1 MSRHGLGADVTL
13 ADLERDPYPV
23 LAKLRADEPVAWVPA
38 LGVWLVTRHD
48 LAFQVLRD
56 SRTFTVDDPRF
67 STARV
72 VGPSMLSLDGAAHT
86 RHRKPFAVAFRPAE
100 VAARFAAFVEAEA
113 DRLVTGLLREGTAEL
128 RRGLAGPLSVAVVAE
143 ALGLD
148 DTDAGTVLTWYDAIV
163 GAVADLTAGREP
175 GPAGAAAFDGLRTH
189 VEATLEGRRSASLL
203 VDAASRDCGLR
214 TPEVVSNAA
223 VLMFGGIETTEG
235 MIANAALHL
244 LADPD
249 QLALVRADCDLL
261 PAAVEESLRLEP
273 AAAMVDRY
281 ATRDV
286 ALAGAAVRRGDPVT
300 VSITAAN
307 RDPAVF
313 TEPDA
318 FRLGRANARRHLAFA
333 HGPHFCLGMDLAR
346 LETVVALRTLLDRMP
361 SLRLDPTAPR
371 SVFGLVFR
379 KPAAVH
385 VRWET

>member
-1 MSRHGLGADVTL
+1 MSLGAEVGL
-13 ADLERDPYPV
+13 AELERDPYPV
-23 LAKLRADEPVAWVPA
+23 LAALRADEPVAWVPA
-38 LGVWLVTRHD
+38 LGVWLVTRHE
-48 LAFQVLRD
+48 LAFRVLRD
-56 SRTFTVDDPRF
+56 PRTFTVDDPRF
-67 STARV
+67 STAQV
-72 VGPSMLSLDGAAHT
+72 VGPSMLSLDGAEHT
-86 RHRKPFAVAFRPAE
+86 RHRRPFSAAFRPAE
-100 VAARFAAFVEAEA
+100 VAARFAGTVSAEA
-113 DRLVTGLLREGTAEL
+113 DRLVTALLPGGTAEL

-148 DTDAGTVLTWYDAIV
+148 ETDAGTVLMWYDAIV
-163 GAVADLTAGREP
+163 GAVADLTAGREADP
-175 GPAGAAAFDGLRTH
+175 RGAAAFDDLRTH
-189 VEATLEGRRSASLL
+189 VEATLQGRRSASLL
-203 VDAASRDCGLR
+203 VEAAGTDGGLR

-244 LADPD
+244 LSAPD
-249 QLALVRADCDLL
+249 QLARVRAEPGLL

-286 ALAGAAVRRGDPVT
+286 ELGGAVIRRGDPVT

-313 TEPDA
+313 DEPDA
-318 FRLGRANARRHLAFA
+318 FRPGRENVRRHLAFA

-361 SLRLDPTAPR
+361 GLRLDPTSPR
-371 SVFGLVFR
+371 EARGLVFR
-379 KPAAVH
+379 KPQAVR
-385 VRWET
+385 VRWD

>member
-1 MSRHGLGADVTL
+1 VSPGGEVTL
-13 ADLERDPYPV
+13 AGLERDPYPV
-23 LAKLRADEPVAWVPA
+23 LARLRADEPVAWVPA

-48 LAFQVLRD
+48 LALRVLRD
-56 SRTFTVDDPRF
+56 AKTFTVDDPRF

-72 VGPSMLSLDGAAHT
+72 VGPSMLSLDGAAHS
-86 RHRKPFAVAFRPAE
+86 RHRKAFSAAFRPTD
-100 VAARFAAFVEAEA
+100 VADRFAGFVEAEA
-113 DRLVTGLLREGTAEL
+113 DRLATALLPAGTAEL

-148 DTDAGTVLTWYDAIV
+148 DTDAATVLGWYDAIV
-163 GAVADLTAGREP
+163 RAVADLTAGREP
-175 GPAGAAAFDGLRTH
+175 RPAGAAAFDGLRAH

-203 VDAASRDCGLR
+203 VDAASREGGLR

-235 MIANAALHL
+235 MIANAARHL
-244 LADPD
+244 LTNPG
-249 QLALVRADCDLL
+249 QLELVRADPGLL

-281 ATRDV
+281 ATRD
-286 ALAGAAVRRGDPVT
+286 ASLAGAAVRKGDPVT

-307 RDPAVF
+307 RDPDVF
-313 TEPDA
+313 AEPDA
-318 FRLGRANARRHLAFA
+318 FGIGRENVRRHLAFA

-361 SLRLDPTAPR
+361 GLRLDPDSPHGAR
-371 SVFGLVFR
+371 GLVFR
-379 KPAAVH
+379 KPAAVR
-385 VRWET
+385 VRWD

>member
-1 MSRHGLGADVTL
+1 MSGGLGARVTL
-13 ADLERDPYPV
+13 AELESDPYPV
-23 LAKLRADEPVAWVPA
+23 LARLRAQEPVAWVPA
-38 LGVWLVTRHD
+38 LGVWLVTRHE
-48 LAFQVLRD
+48 LAFRVLRD
-56 SRTFTVDDPRF
+56 ARTFTVDDPRF

-72 VGPSMLSLDGAAHT
+72 VGPSMLSLDGPEHT
-86 RHRKPFAVAFRPAE
+86 RHRKPFAAAFRPAE
-100 VAARFAAFVEAEA
+100 VAARFAGSVEAEA
-113 DRLVTGLLREGTAEL
+113 DRLVTALLPARTAEL

-163 GAVADLTAGREP
+163 GAVAELTAGREP
-175 GPAGAAAFDGLRTH
+175 GPAGAAAFGALRTH
-189 VEATLEGRRSASLL
+189 VEATLEGRRSASVL
-203 VDAASRDCGLR
+203 VEAASRDGGLR

-244 LADPD
+244 LAAPG
-249 QLALVRADCDLL
+249 QLALVRDDPGLL

-281 ATRDV
+281 ATREV
-286 ALAGAAVRRGDPVT
+286 ELGGAAIRRGDPVT

-313 TEPDA
+313 ADPEA
-318 FRLGRANARRHLAFA
+318 FRLGRENARRHLAFA

-346 LETVVALRTLLDRMP
+346 LETVVALRTLLERMP
-361 SLRLDPTAPR
+361 GLRLAPGSPHEVR
-371 SVFGLVFR
+371 GLVFR
-379 KPAAVH
+379 KPRAVRVH
-385 VRWET
+385 WD